1 MKNIEEWVNNA
12 ENNYQKTFRQVIH
25 LILLAI
31 SRDES
36 LSQTLIIKGGVV
48 LSLAYGSDRY
58 TTDLDL
64 SSLDN
69 MEKLSKQDLETKLSK
84 SLRAVVA
91 LSEYKLELAVQS
103 IKYLPKDP
111 TKVKFPAYKAK
122 IGYADSTNNGALKR
136 LEAKQSSDVVE
147 LDISF
152 NEGVSV
158 SDTENFHLVGRR
170 NVLCYTLEQLMAE
183 KLRSTL
189 QQSVR
194 NRTRRQDIFDI
205 YYLLS
210 QESEILYTNKSMDI
224 ILEKLFKSSKDKG
237 LEKYLNQEGMRDPDI
252 KVRSLFDFDTLLL
265 EIDIETDLSPEDM
278 YQVVQDYFEALPW
291 DKYVTA

>member
-1 MKNIEEWVNNA
+1 MKNIEEWINRA
-12 ENNYQKTFRQVIH
+12 ENHDQKVFRQVIH

-31 SRDES
+31 SRDDS
-36 LSQTLIIKGGVV
+36 LSQTLIIKGGIV

-69 MEKLSKQDLETKLSK
+69 MEKLSKEDLEAKLSK
-84 SLRAVVA
+84 NIKAVVA
-91 LSEYKLELAVQS
+91 LSDYKLELIVQS

-122 IGYADSTNNGALKR
+122 IGYADSTNHGALKR
-136 LEAKQSSDVVE
+136 LEAKQSPNIVE

-183 KLRSTL
+183 KYRSIL
-189 QQSVR
+189 QQTVR
-194 NRTRRQDIFDI
+194 NRNRRQDIFDI
-205 YYLLS
+205 YYLLG
-210 QESEILYTNKSMDI
+210 QEADILCTKNSRET
-224 ILEKLFKSSKDKG
+224 ILEKLFKSSKGKG
-237 LEKYLNQEGMRDPDI
+237 IEKHLKREGMRDEDI
-252 KVRSLFDFDTLLL
+252 KFRSLSDFDTLLL
-265 EIDIETDLSPEDM
+265 EIDIDIEQSPEDM

-291 DKYVTA
+291 DDYVPS

>member
-1 MKNIEEWVNNA
+1 MKNIEEWIDSAEDNN
-12 ENNYQKTFRQVIH
+12 QKAFRQVIH

-36 LSQTLIIKGGVV
+36 LSQTLIIKGGIV

-69 MEKLSKQDLETKLSK
+69 MEKLSKEDLETKLSK
-84 SLRAVVA
+84 SIKAVVA

-122 IGYADSTNNGALKR
+122 IGYADSTNDGAVKR
-136 LEAKQSSDVVE
+136 LKAKQAVDIVE

-170 NVLCYTLEQLMAE
+170 NVMCYTLEQLMAE
-183 KLRSTL
+183 KFRSIL

-205 YYLLS
+205 YYLLG
-210 QESEILYTNKSMDI
+210 QESGILYTNSSMDT
-224 ILEKLFKSSKDKG
+224 ILEKLFKSSKGKG
-237 LEKYLNQEGMRDPDI
+237 LEKYLNQEGMRDEDI
-252 KVRSLFDFDTLLL
+252 KLRSLVDFDTLLL
-265 EIDIETDLSPEDM
+265 EIDIDTDHSPEDM
-278 YQVVQDYFEALPW
+278 YQIVQGYFEALPW
-291 DKYVTA
+291 GEHITA

>member
-1 MKNIEEWVNNA
+1 MKNIEEWISSA
-12 ENNYQKTFRQVIH
+12 ESNDQKVFRQVIH

-36 LSQTLIIKGGVV
+36 LSQTLIIKGGIV

-64 SSLDN
+64 SSLEN
-69 MEKLSKQDLETKLSK
+69 MEKLSKEDLETKLNNSII
-84 SLRAVVA
+84 AVVA

-103 IKYLPKDP
+103 IKYLPKNP

-122 IGYADSTNNGALKR
+122 IGYADSRNNGAVKR
-136 LEAKQSSDVVE
+136 LRAKQAVNIVE

-183 KLRSTL
+183 KFRSVL

-205 YYLLS
+205 HYLLG
-210 QESEILYTNKSMDI
+210 QESEILYTNNSMNT
-224 ILEKLFKSSKDKG
+224 ILEKLFKSSKGKG
-237 LEKYLNQEGMRDPDI
+237 LEKYLNQEGMRDADI
-252 KVRSLFDFDTLLL
+252 KSRSLVDFDTLLL
-265 EIDIETDLSPEDM
+265 EIDIDTDQSPEEM
-278 YQVVQDYFEALPW
+278 YQIVQDYFEALPW
-291 DKYVTA
+291 GEYITA